1 MLFSFATDTFPGLQN
16 IRWSVNVGCKFSICG
31 LCQCACIVAVR
42 KSALQDTETNNIALS
57 SVTSNHPHPPHR
69 VGETIFNL
77 KLAPSQISTIYHL
90 SSVVECKQQHCLV
103 PINTNTAGS
112 RGLWWRLRK
121 GKEDRGSLETDLE
134 LHYLVFVHMFSYEYC
149 CCSCITFFLKTENIL
164 AALCLHFC
172 VMVYR
177 CHERHPFRG
186 STEPKKIKNIHEMY
200 I

>member
-1 MLFSFATDTFPGLQN
+1 MPKGNDKIIHIHKMFFSFATDTFPGLQN

-57 SVTSNHPHPPHR
+57 SSSHR

-112 RGLWWRLRK
+112 RGLWWRLWRW
-121 GKEDRGSLETDLE
+121 RGYRGRLTNKQTSAKS
-134 LHYLVFVHMFSYEYC
+134 SY
-149 CCSCITFFLKTENIL
+149 IW
-164 AALCLHFC
+164 
-172 VMVYR
+172 
-177 CHERHPFRG
+177 HPFRG
-186 STEPKKIKNIHEMY
+186 STESKIIKIHEM
-200 I
+200 